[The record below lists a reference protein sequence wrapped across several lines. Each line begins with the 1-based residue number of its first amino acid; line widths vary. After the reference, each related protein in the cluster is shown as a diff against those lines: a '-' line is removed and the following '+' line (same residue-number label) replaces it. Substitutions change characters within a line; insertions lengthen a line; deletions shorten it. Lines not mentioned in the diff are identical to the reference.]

1 MRFKNTSHSET
12 SRAVNKGHGQNRP
25 PVIAILGQLLS
36 SPSTMITANKKQH
49 HRIKL

>member
-25 PVIAILGQLLS
+25 PELAILGQLLS
-36 SPSTMITANKKQH
+36 SPSTTTANKKQH
-49 HRIKL
+49 HLIKL